1 MMKEETSIVKEA
13 SLSKTLCRIMLYSVK
28 VIPMVIS
35 GIYVLNTVL
44 SYFYIDLPVLSYIVQ
59 FLFIAFMLIASYAF
73 KFCKWHRMFIY
84 YILLI
89 LVLNIIDY
97 HVGIPISNRG
107 LLLMYVVITGM
118 FMFYIIYLKFI
129 GNSKF
134 SRNK

>member
-1 MMKEETSIVKEA
+1 MMKEETSTAREA

-107 LLLMYVVITGM
+107 LLLMYVIITGI
-118 FMFYIIYLKFI
+118 FMFYILYLKFKR
-129 GNSKF
+129 NSKF

>member
-1 MMKEETSIVKEA
+1 MMKEETSTAREA

-89 LVLNIIDY
+89 LILNIIDY

-107 LLLMYVVITGM
+107 LLLMYVIITGI
-118 FMFYIIYLKFI
+118 FMFYILYLKFKR
-129 GNSKF
+129 NSKF

>member
-1 MMKEETSIVKEA
+1 MMKEETSTVKEA

-97 HVGIPISNRG
+97 HIGIPISNRG
-107 LLLMYVVITGM
+107 LLLMYVIITGI
-118 FMFYIIYLKFI
+118 FMFYILYLKFR

>member
-1 MMKEETSIVKEA
+1 MMKKETSTAREA
-13 SLSKTLCRIMLYSVK
+13 GLSKTLCRIMLYSVK

-59 FLFIAFMLIASYAF
+59 FLFIAFMLTASYAF

-89 LVLNIIDY
+89 LILNIVDY

-107 LLLMYVVITGM
+107 LLLIYVIITGI
-118 FMFYIIYLKFI
+118 FMFYIIYLKF
-129 GNSKF
+129 GRNSKF

>member
-1 MMKEETSIVKEA
+1 MMKEETSTAREA

-28 VIPMVIS
+28 MIPMVIS

-59 FLFIAFMLIASYAF
+59 FLFIVFMLIASYAF

-89 LVLNIIDY
+89 LILNIIDY

-107 LLLMYVVITGM
+107 LLLMYVIITGI
-118 FMFYIIYLKFI
+118 FMFYILYLKFKR
-129 GNSKF
+129 NSKF

>member
-1 MMKEETSIVKEA
+1 MMKEEISTVKEA

-89 LVLNIIDY
+89 LILNIIDY

-107 LLLMYVVITGM
+107 LLLMYVIITGI